1 MNCALILDIGRD
13 QEYPAHKNAAGRALA
28 SYPLMAAKAAR
39 SLGRTYLLTDSQE
52 IKSLA
57 LQYQPIFLDPP
68 RGGPA
73 PIGTLTVHGVEAIQ
87 KELRAENT
95 ELEILA
101 LMFTHAPCITGE
113 LIDTGVDAL
122 KNAPSA
128 DSAATVSQYEF
139 WHPLEA
145 RRETPEG
152 PMEPYIPASAR
163 MTLNASPEGRQHGDA
178 PASPWYPDWG
188 ACLLRADGIKKTAAN
203 GATPLAPL
211 LGRRCLPIKSWGAS
225 PVEAEW
231 QVPGVEYWLKKHGI
245 TDLSTALEP
254 QPQLKPQAA
263 KGERR

>member
-1 MNCALILDIGRD
+1 MNCALILDLGGD
-13 QEYPAHKNAAGRALA
+13 QQYPAHRLAAGRALA
-28 SYPLMAAKAAR
+28 SYPLMAAKAAH
-39 SLGRTYLLTDSQE
+39 SLNRCYLMTDSQE

-68 RGGPA
+68 PSGPHPIAALISHGASSILRELKSENA
-73 PIGTLTVHGVEAIQ
+73 P
-87 KELRAENT
+87 
-95 ELEILA
+95 LEILA

-113 LIDTGVDAL
+113 LIDSGIEAL
-122 KNAPSA
+122 GHDPAA
-128 DSAATVSQYEF
+128 DSAATVSQYEI

-145 RRETPEG
+145 RRETTG
-152 PMEPYIPASAR
+152 GHLEPFFPAPTS
-163 MTLNASPEGRQHGDA
+163 T
-178 PASPWYPDWG
+178 PAKAWFPDWG
-188 ACLLRADGIKKTAAN
+188 VCLLRASALQKPIES

-211 LGRRCLPIKSWGAS
+211 LGRRVLPIKSWGAS

-245 TDLSTALEP
+245 SDISKGLEP